1 MLLCLVSLIKPH
13 QVAKA
18 LGITTSALRMR
29 RFRGSETIDYIVNGR
44 GRVMYKADSL
54 EQYLN
59 SSATP
64 QSVSKPIK
72 NVTESYAFKTKEEI
86 KTLTKLNKTLTKPN
100 RKSHDDLQNDMR
112 YMNTIGKINAK
123 RIQDKVDRLYK
134 QRVEQEKRREELRAR
149 MAEEKRRGT
158 PIDRKERDY
167 VKWVHP
173 NSLGNYWNS
182 IEDYENSKK
191 KKKFTGYY

>member
-59 SSATP
+59 SSAAP

-86 KTLTKLNKTLTKPN
+86 KTLTKPH

-134 QRVEQEKRREELRAR
+134 QRVEQEKRREDLRAR

-182 IEDYENSKK
+182 IEDYEKSKK
-191 KKKFTGYY
+191 KKAIEPFY